1 MSTISRQ
8 SKNTVPVGKTPVPKY
23 TSWDEHRKAMRLDS
37 EARRTELKRRQVKT
51 VITHRSSE

>member
-8 SKNTVPVGKTPVPKY
+8 SKNTVPVGETPVPKY
-23 TSWDEHRKAMRLDS
+23 ASWDEQREAMRPDS